1 MGSSEIIFRK
11 MTIEDADAVA
21 DIEFKT
27 FSLPWKLED
36 FWHETVNKDS
46 ESIVAELDG
55 QVIAYAC
62 AWISF
67 NEADVANFAVDEN
80 FRGRGIG
87 KKLFAELLRR
97 VKLRDVKAVTLE
109 VRVSNIAAIKLYE
122 SFGLRSVGRRKGYY
136 EDGEDALIMWN
147 FELGDKVQ

>member
-1 MGSSEIIFRK
+1 MGSAEIICRK
-11 MTIEDADAVA
+11 MTIEDAAAVA

-55 QVIAYAC
+55 KVIAYAC

-67 NEADVANFAVDEN
+67 NEASVANFAV
-80 FRGRGIG
+80 
-87 KKLFAELLRR
+87 A
-97 VKLRDVKAVTLE
+97 
-109 VRVSNIAAIKLYE
+109 
-122 SFGLRSVGRRKGYY
+122 
-136 EDGEDALIMWN
+136 
-147 FELGDKVQ
+147 